1 MGAHAR
7 PLGRVPSVCRARI
20 DLVVNMQRLAG
31 CVFFFLGGGWV
42 SLDLYVFEWLW
53 AIVLCAW
60 LGGRSR
66 AQHEM
71 AAPVRGRVA

>member
-1 MGAHAR
+1 VGAHAR

-20 DLVVNMQRLAG
+20 DLVVNMQRLVG
-31 CVFFFLGGGWV
+31 SLGWGWV
-42 SLDLYVFEWLW
+42 ALDLYVLEWPW

-71 AAPVRGRVA
+71 AAPVRGRVV